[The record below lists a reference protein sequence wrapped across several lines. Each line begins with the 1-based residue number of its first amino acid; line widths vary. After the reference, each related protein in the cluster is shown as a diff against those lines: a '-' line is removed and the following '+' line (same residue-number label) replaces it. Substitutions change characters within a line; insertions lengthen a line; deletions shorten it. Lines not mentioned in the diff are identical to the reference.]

1 MKTFLRH
8 IFILVVVAMS
18 SLFAHADTPSDS
30 LYIFFY
36 DNWDRM
42 LDDQPVA
49 MIVNPDLVVNSPYEV
64 YFDTGDEQLDDKI
77 NEEFIAFSLYDSTW
91 YVNSRYIKKIFDG
104 DLKHIRGFVP
114 LYFNEKTAF
123 VKSPGPMT
131 VKDVLLGTGVDG
143 VTVRS
148 IDYYYMD
155 FKNRRLERV
164 TSDYLSHLLEDYH
177 DLQMRYEGTKDYK
190 KDYVIEDYFFK
201 YIDRYTEDLMTPRI
215 VDLVTDSHQ

>member
-1 MKTFLRH
+1 ML
-8 IFILVVVAMS
+8 IVVAMS
-18 SLFAHADTPSDS
+18 SLFALADEPGDS

-36 DNWDRM
+36 DNWDKM

-49 MIVNPDLVVNSPYEV
+49 MIVNPGLVVNSPYEV
-64 YFDTGDEQLDDKI
+64 YFDTGDENLDERI
-77 NEEFIAFSLYDSTW
+77 NKEFIAFSLYDSTW
-91 YVNSRYIKKIFDG
+91 YVNSRYIKRIFDG
-104 DLKHIRGFVP
+104 DVKHIKGFVP

-123 VKSPGPMT
+123 VESPGPIT

-143 VTVRS
+143 VTTRS

-164 TSDYLSHLLEDYH
+164 TSEYLSRLLEDYH

-215 VDLVTDSHQ
+215 VDLVTDSHLQ